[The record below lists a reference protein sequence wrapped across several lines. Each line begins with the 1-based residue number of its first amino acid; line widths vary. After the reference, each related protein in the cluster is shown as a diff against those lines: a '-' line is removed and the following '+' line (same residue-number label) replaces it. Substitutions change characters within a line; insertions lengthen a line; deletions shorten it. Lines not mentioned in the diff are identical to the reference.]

1 MYSGPPW
8 CQLSA
13 STGCLLG
20 PAVSQSHAACQLYK
34 QPLVGLFLRNVKFSS
49 THESIE
55 QQGSVSSPL
64 RCSITTDSLGKDI
77 LSNFQLSQAL
87 YKFKG
92 FLPIH
97 PLIMIDNILTVSRGG
112 FDSLLFFSYILGK
125 IK

>member
-1 MYSGPPW
+1 MMIQNCIW
-8 CQLSA
+8 
-13 STGCLLG
+13 
-20 PAVSQSHAACQLYK
+20 ACNFDYLYNINT
-34 QPLVGLFLRNVKFSS
+34 LIGLFLRNVKFSS

-92 FLPIH
+92 FLPIP
-97 PLIMIDNILTVSRGG
+97 PLLMIDNILTVSRCG
-112 FDSLLFFSYILGK
+112 FDSLLFFSVSGEALGRVVPF
-125 IK
+125 IGQ